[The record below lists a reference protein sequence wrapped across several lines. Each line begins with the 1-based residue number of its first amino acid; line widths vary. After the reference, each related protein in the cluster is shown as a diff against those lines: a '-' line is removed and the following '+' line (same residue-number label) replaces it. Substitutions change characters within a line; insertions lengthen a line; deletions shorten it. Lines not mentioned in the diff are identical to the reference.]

1 MINLFYK
8 VPEAA
13 RVRVMGEILK
23 DRRKLGVLLQ
33 QAQTDAQAS
42 GAASKIQNILV
53 GFGFEQMGRRTP
65 YVERAVSEQLQE
77 DLTVTPPS
85 YTEEEEPNV
94 GPVSF
99 VAPTMMSP
107 QPVPAQRV
115 TPPTATLA
123 SAAPPPPP
131 PAASGPVDRRRFAA
145 MFPEDRSLI
154 EGIGSLMG

>member
-1 MINLFYK
+1 
-8 VPEAA
+8 
-13 RVRVMGEILK
+13 
-23 DRRKLGVLLQ
+23 
-33 QAQTDAQAS
+33 
-42 GAASKIQNILV
+42 
-53 GFGFEQMGRRTP
+53 
-65 YVERAVSEQLQE
+65 
-77 DLTVTPPS
+77 
-85 YTEEEEPNV
+85 
-94 GPVSF
+94 
-99 VAPTMMSP
+99 MMPP